1 MSGNIADDAL
11 MDRVF
16 REHHIEV
23 VLHFAAASQVGES
36 MKEPLLYYENNLCA
50 TVALLRSMR
59 RHEVGRIVFSSS
71 AAVYGE
77 PDTVPIPEE
86 SPKAPTNTY
95 GETKLAMERL
105 MHWCHV
111 AYGLEYVSLR
121 YFNAAG
127 ASPSGIIGE
136 DHTPETHLI
145 PLVLQAAQGR
155 REKVSIFG
163 DDYPTPDGTC
173 IRDYIHT
180 SDLASAHLL
189 AARRLLAGEGSGI
202 FNLGSEHGLSVRQII
217 DAARKVTGRGLSGGG
232 RPQAG
237 RRPGGAHRLQPQG
250 QRGTRLGARSQRR
263 REHPRLRLGL
273 AQQPSGRLRRPLSSA
288 IRRQIPARS
297 SASMAEDRFLP
308 AFVTQKPVRHIVWT
322 VRERFFPAKMFIKVR

>member
-1 MSGNIADDAL
+1 MSILVCGGAGYVGSHCLEALKAAGYDCVVVDDLSRGHRAAVGESPLYVGNIANDAL

-16 REHHIEV
+16 QEHHIEV

-145 PLVLQAAQGR
+145 PLVLQAAQGS

-217 DAARKVTGRGLSGGG
+217 DAARKVTGRDFPVEVAP
-232 RPQAG
+232 RRAG
-237 RRPGGAHRLQPQG
+237 DPAVLIASNRKAREEFGWVPAHSDAESIL
-250 QRGTRLGARSQRR
+250 ASAWAWHSS
-263 REHPRLRLGL
+263 HPDGF
-273 AQQPSGRLRRPLSSA
+273 G
-288 IRRQIPARS
+288 
-297 SASMAEDRFLP
+297 DR
-308 AFVTQKPVRHIVWT
+308 
-322 VRERFFPAKMFIKVR
+322 

>member
-1 MSGNIADDAL
+1 MSILVCGGAGYVGSHCLEALKAAGYDCVVVDDLSRGHRAAVGESPLYVGNIADDAL

-217 DAARKVTGRGLSGGG
+217 DAARKVTGRDFPVEVAP
-232 RPQAG
+232 RRAG
-237 RRPGGAHRLQPQG
+237 DPAVLIASNRKAREELGWVPAHSDAESIL
-250 QRGTRLGARSQRR
+250 ASAWAWHSS
-263 REHPRLRLGL
+263 HPDGF
-273 AQQPSGRLRRPLSSA
+273 G
-288 IRRQIPARS
+288 
-297 SASMAEDRFLP
+297 DR
-308 AFVTQKPVRHIVWT
+308 
-322 VRERFFPAKMFIKVR
+322 

>member
-1 MSGNIADDAL
+1 MSILVCGGAGYVGSHCLEALKAAGYDCVVVDDLSRGHRAAVGESPLYVGNIANDAL

-16 REHHIEV
+16 QEHHIEV

-217 DAARKVTGRGLSGGG
+217 DAARKVTGRDFPVEVAP
-232 RPQAG
+232 RRAG
-237 RRPGGAHRLQPQG
+237 DPAVLIASNRKAREELGWMPAHSDAESIL
-250 QRGTRLGARSQRR
+250 ASAWAWHSS
-263 REHPRLRLGL
+263 HPDGF
-273 AQQPSGRLRRPLSSA
+273 G
-288 IRRQIPARS
+288 
-297 SASMAEDRFLP
+297 DR
-308 AFVTQKPVRHIVWT
+308 
-322 VRERFFPAKMFIKVR
+322 

>member
-1 MSGNIADDAL
+1 MSILVCGGAGYVGSHCLEALKAAGYDCVVVDDLSRGHRAAVGESPLYVGNIADDAL

-202 FNLGSEHGLSVRQII
+202 FNLGSEHRLSVRHII
-217 DAARKVTGRGLSGGG
+217 DAARKVTGRDFPVEVAP
-232 RPQAG
+232 RRAG
-237 RRPGGAHRLQPQG
+237 DPAVLIASNRKAREELGWVPAHSDAESIL
-250 QRGTRLGARSQRR
+250 ASAWAWHSS
-263 REHPRLRLGL
+263 HPDGF
-273 AQQPSGRLRRPLSSA
+273 G
-288 IRRQIPARS
+288 
-297 SASMAEDRFLP
+297 DR
-308 AFVTQKPVRHIVWT
+308 
-322 VRERFFPAKMFIKVR
+322 

>member
-1 MSGNIADDAL
+1 MSILVCGGAGYVGSHCLEALKAAGYDCVVVDDLSRGHRAAVGESPLYVGNIADDAL

-217 DAARKVTGRGLSGGG
+217 DAARKVTGRVFPVEVAP
-232 RPQAG
+232 RRAG
-237 RRPGGAHRLQPQG
+237 DPAVLIASNRKAREELGWVPAHSDAESIL
-250 QRGTRLGARSQRR
+250 ASAWAWHSS
-263 REHPRLRLGL
+263 HPDGF
-273 AQQPSGRLRRPLSSA
+273 G
-288 IRRQIPARS
+288 
-297 SASMAEDRFLP
+297 DR
-308 AFVTQKPVRHIVWT
+308 
-322 VRERFFPAKMFIKVR
+322 

>member
-1 MSGNIADDAL
+1 MSILVCGGAGYVGSHCLEALKAAGYDCVVVDDLSRGHRAAVGESPLYVGNIADDAL

-36 MKEPLLYYENNLCA
+36 MKDPLLYYENNLCA

-136 DHTPETHLI
+136 DHTPETHQI
-145 PLVLQAAQGR
+145 PLVLQTAQGR

-217 DAARKVTGRGLSGGG
+217 DAARKVTGRDFPVEVAPRRAGDPAVLIASNRKAREVLGWV
-232 RPQAG
+232 PQHSD
-237 RRPGGAHRLQPQG
+237 AHTILASAWKWHRD
-250 QRGTRLGARSQRR
+250 
-263 REHPRLRLGL
+263 HPNGF
-273 AQQPSGRLRRPLSSA
+273 
-288 IRRQIPARS
+288 
-297 SASMAEDRFLP
+297 DD
-308 AFVTQKPVRHIVWT
+308 K
-322 VRERFFPAKMFIKVR
+322 

>member
-1 MSGNIADDAL
+1 MSILVCGGAGYVGSHCLEALKAAGYDCVVVDDLSRGHRAAVGESPLYVGNIADDAL
-11 MDRVF
+11 MDRIF

-217 DAARKVTGRGLSGGG
+217 DAARKVTGRDFPVEVAP
-232 RPQAG
+232 RRAG
-237 RRPGGAHRLQPQG
+237 DPAVLIASNRKAREELGWVPAHSD
-250 QRGTRLGARSQRR
+250 AESI
-263 REHPRLRLGL
+263 L
-273 AQQPSGRLRRPLSSA
+273 ASAWAWHSSH
-288 IRRQIPARS
+288 S
-297 SASMAEDRFLP
+297 DGFGDR
-308 AFVTQKPVRHIVWT
+308 
-322 VRERFFPAKMFIKVR
+322 

>member
-1 MSGNIADDAL
+1 MSILVCGGAGYVGSHCLEALKAAGYDCVVVDDLSRGHRAAVGESPLYVGNIADDAL

-217 DAARKVTGRGLSGGG
+217 DAAREVTGRDFPVEVAP
-232 RPQAG
+232 RRAG
-237 RRPGGAHRLQPQG
+237 DPAVLIASNRKAREELGWVPAHRDAESIL
-250 QRGTRLGARSQRR
+250 ASAWAWHSS
-263 REHPRLRLGL
+263 HPDGF
-273 AQQPSGRLRRPLSSA
+273 G
-288 IRRQIPARS
+288 
-297 SASMAEDRFLP
+297 DR
-308 AFVTQKPVRHIVWT
+308 
-322 VRERFFPAKMFIKVR
+322 

>member
-1 MSGNIADDAL
+1 MSILVCGGAGYVGSHCLEALKAAGYDCVVVDDLSRGHRAAVGESPLYVGNIADDAL

-36 MKEPLLYYENNLCA
+36 MKDPLLYYENNLCA

-145 PLVLQAAQGR
+145 PLVLQTAQGR

-217 DAARKVTGRGLSGGG
+217 DAARKVTGRDFPVEVAP
-232 RPQAG
+232 RRAG
-237 RRPGGAHRLQPQG
+237 DPAVLIASNRKAREELGWVPAHSDAESIL
-250 QRGTRLGARSQRR
+250 ASAWAWHSS
-263 REHPRLRLGL
+263 HPDGF
-273 AQQPSGRLRRPLSSA
+273 G
-288 IRRQIPARS
+288 
-297 SASMAEDRFLP
+297 DR
-308 AFVTQKPVRHIVWT
+308 
-322 VRERFFPAKMFIKVR
+322 

>member
-1 MSGNIADDAL
+1 MSILVCGGAGYVGSHCLEALKAAGYDCVVVDDLSRGHRAAVGESPLYVGNIADDAL

-77 PDTVPIPEE
+77 PDAVPIPEE

-202 FNLGSEHGLSVRQII
+202 FNLGSEHGLSVCQII
-217 DAARKVTGRGLSGGG
+217 DAARKVTGRDFPVEVAP
-232 RPQAG
+232 RRAG
-237 RRPGGAHRLQPQG
+237 DPAVLIASNRKAREKLGWVPAHSDAESIL
-250 QRGTRLGARSQRR
+250 ASAWAWHSS
-263 REHPRLRLGL
+263 HPDGF
-273 AQQPSGRLRRPLSSA
+273 G
-288 IRRQIPARS
+288 
-297 SASMAEDRFLP
+297 DR
-308 AFVTQKPVRHIVWT
+308 
-322 VRERFFPAKMFIKVR
+322 

>member
-1 MSGNIADDAL
+1 MSILVCGGAGYVGSHCLEALKAAGYDCVVVDDLSRGHRAAVGESPLYVGNIADDAL

-163 DDYPTPDGTC
+163 DDYPTPDGTY

-217 DAARKVTGRGLSGGG
+217 DAARKVTGRDFPVEVAP
-232 RPQAG
+232 RRAG
-237 RRPGGAHRLQPQG
+237 DPAVLIASNRKAREELGWVPAHSDAESIL
-250 QRGTRLGARSQRR
+250 ASAWAWHSS
-263 REHPRLRLGL
+263 HPDGF
-273 AQQPSGRLRRPLSSA
+273 G
-288 IRRQIPARS
+288 
-297 SASMAEDRFLP
+297 DR
-308 AFVTQKPVRHIVWT
+308 
-322 VRERFFPAKMFIKVR
+322 

>member
-1 MSGNIADDAL
+1 MSILVCGGAGYVGSHCLEALKAAGYDCVVVDDLSRGHRAAVGESPLYVGNIADDAL

-77 PDTVPIPEE
+77 PDAVPIPEE

-145 PLVLQAAQGR
+145 PLVLQTAQGR

-217 DAARKVTGRGLSGGG
+217 DAARKVTGRDFPVEVAP
-232 RPQAG
+232 RRAG
-237 RRPGGAHRLQPQG
+237 DPAVLIASNRKAREELGWVPAHSDAESIL
-250 QRGTRLGARSQRR
+250 ASAWAWHSS
-263 REHPRLRLGL
+263 HPDGF
-273 AQQPSGRLRRPLSSA
+273 G
-288 IRRQIPARS
+288 
-297 SASMAEDRFLP
+297 DR
-308 AFVTQKPVRHIVWT
+308 
-322 VRERFFPAKMFIKVR
+322 

>member
-1 MSGNIADDAL
+1 MSILVCGGAGYVGSHCLEALKAAGYDCVVVDDLSRGHRAAVGESPLYFGYIAHDAM
-11 MDRVF
+11 MDRVL

-217 DAARKVTGRGLSGGG
+217 DAARKVTGRDFPVEVAP
-232 RPQAG
+232 RRAG
-237 RRPGGAHRLQPQG
+237 DPAVLIASNRKAREELGWVPAHSDAESILAS
-250 QRGTRLGARSQRR
+250 ARAWPSS
-263 REHPRLRLGL
+263 HPDGFGD
-273 AQQPSGRLRRPLSSA
+273 P
-288 IRRQIPARS
+288 
-297 SASMAEDRFLP
+297 
-308 AFVTQKPVRHIVWT
+308 
-322 VRERFFPAKMFIKVR
+322 